1 MDHMKKLLILSLLV
15 FLFITSCQKI
25 RDDMLPEGRT
35 QMYFQ
40 SILNPDSCIRVFV
53 GQTTGIQDDI
63 QSPVN
68 DAIVLVFINH
78 VFSDTL
84 QNVEPGIYESELK
97 PEINDTIRIE
107 VLSLSK
113 MTGETII
120 PAPAFISNPENKYP
134 TFYDAMNQEYRGTLT
149 FSINDS
155 PEIEN
160 YYEILIYTR
169 DENIYSGEY
178 RYYYYIDD
186 YDIFKP
192 DNIIQN
198 EGDWDF
204 LPTTLFFSDKL
215 FNGKVNEFSFVIAGV
230 GDIGYISLRSIS
242 KEYYCYRKYYTRH
255 AFNAQLHTDGI
266 HNLLF
271 SGEPLDMYT
280 NINGGLGVC
289 ASYSS
294 TSTKIV
300 EIQ

>member
-1 MDHMKKLLILSLLV
+1 
-15 FLFITSCQKI
+15 
-25 RDDMLPEGRT
+25 MLPEGRR

-40 SILNPDSCIRVFV
+40 SILNPDSSIRVFV

-63 QSPVN
+63 QSPIS
-68 DAIVLVFINH
+68 DAIVLVFINN
-78 VFSDTL
+78 VFSDSL
-84 QNVEPGIYESELK
+84 RNVEPGLYESDLK
-97 PEINDTIRIE
+97 PSINDTIRIE
-107 VLSLSK
+107 VLSITK

-120 PAPAFISNPENKYP
+120 PAPVFISNPEYKYP
-134 TFYDAMNQEYRGTLT
+134 TFYDAMNQEYHGTLT
-149 FSINDS
+149 FSIND

-186 YDIFKP
+186 YNIFKP

-242 KEYYCYRKYYTRH
+242 KEYYYYRKYYTRH

-266 HNLLF
+266 RNLLF
-271 SGEPLDMYT
+271 AGEPLDMYT
-280 NINGGLGVC
+280 NIKGGLGVC
-289 ASYSS
+289 AAYSS
-294 TSTKIV
+294 TTTKIV
-300 EIQ
+300 KIP